1 MTILT
6 SVDSGAVSA
15 GAGAVVAL
23 VVTLLTVPLTIRL
36 ARRLGIVDEP
46 GARSS
51 HVIATPRL
59 GGIGVAVGALAGLAT
74 VAVAD
79 PTLLGPTIDSDLPLG
94 LVLGLGALLF
104 GCIGLADDLLRGI
117 PVSVRLVAQLAV
129 GAAIV
134 APWVLARGTEPGTTA
149 SAAILVLAATA
160 AVWVIG
166 YVNAFNFMDGVDG
179 MSGFVAIVVGL
190 DLALVGALDDRA
202 PLVAAGLV
210 LAGAAAGFLPL
221 NLRPA
226 TVFLGDGGSYF
237 LGAWI
242 ATAVVIGIGLDVPP
256 EAVVAVTAPY
266 LADTATTLVRR
277 VVRRDDWR
285 ASHHEHAYQQL
296 IELGRSHR
304 SVSATVAG
312 ASALCAALGLVS
324 LTTGAGGR
332 VLAALAVVA
341 VAVAYVASPGLL
353 RRRPIPSAPPTD
365 VLDLAHP
372 HPHPHPDPI
381 DLGRAGSTTSS
392 GAR

>member
-6 SVDSGAVSA
+6 SVDSVAVSA
-15 GAGAVVAL
+15 GAGAVVAV

-51 HVIATPRL
+51 HVVATPRL
-59 GGIGVAVGALAGLAT
+59 GGVGVAAGALAGLA
-74 VAVAD
+74 AVALVD
-79 PTLLGPTIDSDLPLG
+79 PTVLGPTVPGDLPLG

-117 PVSVRLVAQLAV
+117 PVSVRLAAQLVV
-129 GAAIV
+129 GAVVI
-134 APWVLARGTEPGTTA
+134 APWVLAAGHEPGT
-149 SAAILVLAATA
+149 AAPAAALVLAVAA

-179 MSGFVAIVVGL
+179 ISGFVAIVVGL
-190 DLALVGALDDRA
+190 DLALVGLLDDRG
-202 PLVAAGLV
+202 PLVVAGLV
-210 LAGAAAGFLPL
+210 VAAAAAGFLPL

-237 LGAWI
+237 VGAWL
-242 ATAVVIGIGLDVPP
+242 ATAIVVGLGLDVPP
-256 EAVVAVTAPY
+256 EAVLAVTAPY

-277 VVRRDDWR
+277 ILRRADWR

-312 ASALCAALGLVS
+312 TSALCAALGLVS
-324 LTTGAGGR
+324 LVAGLGGR
-332 VLAALAVVA
+332 VVAGLAVAVVA
-341 VAVAYVASPGLL
+341 GAYVASPSVL
-353 RRRPIPSAPPTD
+353 RQRRAVPSAAPAPD
-365 VLDLAHP
+365 VLLVAP
-372 HPHPHPDPI
+372 PEPI
-381 DLGRAGSTTSS
+381 DLDRSGSATATSS
-392 GAR
+392 AVR